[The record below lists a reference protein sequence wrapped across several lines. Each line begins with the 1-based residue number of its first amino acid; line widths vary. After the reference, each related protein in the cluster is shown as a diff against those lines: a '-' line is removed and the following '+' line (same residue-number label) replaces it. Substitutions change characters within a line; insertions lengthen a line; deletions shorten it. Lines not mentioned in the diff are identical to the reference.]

1 MSRTQGNNPIRVK
14 KQNETLI
21 KEIIYKYGPISR
33 TQIAEMLSLTPPTI
47 TTNVNALIRQG
58 FVYETAQ
65 DEKTEEPAGSTA
77 ENGAEGKTG
86 KISRGYRRPLGR
98 RPVQIDFV
106 ADACYVVGAEINKYQ
121 IAVCLMDLRGN
132 VIESSRY
139 VPDSDEYDLIIQALL
154 DQIEKVVEES
164 GVEEEKI
171 LGAGVGL
178 TGFVDSKTGILKRS
192 AYQNWENNRKVAKD
206 IGRRLNMPVVIENNA
221 RMRAIGEEMFGNQ
234 DHADTFA
241 YYLISYGLACP
252 MYIKDSVLTGE
263 TSGAGEIGH
272 VVVDIHGPKCEVC
285 GDSGCLEE
293 MASERAIVKQV
304 REGMRQGID
313 TMLND
318 MASSPENVGMKEIL
332 AAEECGDELACE
344 VVGKA
349 VVYLGMELANIINF
363 ISPPLVI
370 IDGYIMKL
378 KRNRRLI
385 LAETKKHLFGMD
397 DQDIEFQFVEFDYF
411 TGAKGAGALAIKK
424 YFIEA

>member
-1 MSRTQGNNPIRVK
+1 MPRMQGNNPIRVK

-21 KEIIYKYGPISR
+21 KEMIYKYGPISR
-33 TQIAEMLSLTPPTI
+33 SQIAEMLSLTPPTI

-58 FVYETAQ
+58 FVRETSQ
-65 DEKTEEPAGSTA
+65 EERQEEK
-77 ENGAEGKTG
+77 ENRQNKE
-86 KISRGYRRPLGR
+86 SRRPLGR

-106 ADACYVVGAEINKYQ
+106 ADACYVIGAEINKYQ
-121 IAVCLMDLRGN
+121 IAVCLMDLRGR
-132 VIESSRY
+132 VIESRRFI
-139 VPDSDEYDLIIQALL
+139 PETDEYEPIIQALL
-154 DQIEKVVEES
+154 SQIEKVVQDS

-178 TGFVDSKTGILKRS
+178 TGFVDPKTGILKKS
-192 AYQNWENNRKVAKD
+192 AYQNWENNHKVAKD

-234 DHADTFA
+234 DHVDTFA

-252 MYIKDSVLTGE
+252 MFINDSVLTGE
-263 TSGAGEIGH
+263 TFGAGEIGH
-272 VVVDIHGPKCEVC
+272 MVVDIHGPKCEVC

-293 MASERAIVKQV
+293 MASERAIVKQI
-304 REGMRQGID
+304 REGIKQGVD

-318 MASSPENVGMKEIL
+318 MVSSPEEIGMREIL

-349 VVYLGMELANIINF
+349 IVYLGMQLANIINF

-385 LAETKKHLFGMD
+385 LAETKKHLFGID
-397 DQDIEFQFVEFDYF
+397 DQDIEFQFVEFDHF
-411 TGAKGAGALAIKK
+411 TGARGAGALAIKK

>member
-86 KISRGYRRPLGR
+86 KISRGNRRPLGR

-206 IGRRLNMPVVIENNA
+206 IGLNMPVVIENNA

-378 KRNRRLI
+378 KPPPD
-385 LAETKKHLFGMD
+385 FGRD
-397 DQDIEFQFVEFDYF
+397 EKTSVWY
-411 TGAKGAGALAIKK
+411 G
-424 YFIEA
+424 

>member
-1 MSRTQGNNPIRVK
+1 MPRTQGNNPIRVK

-33 TQIAEMLSLTPPTI
+33 SQIAEMLSLTPPTI

-58 FVYETAQ
+58 YIQEIVQ
-65 DEKTEEPAGSTA
+65 
-77 ENGAEGKTG
+77 EGKEELSE
-86 KISRGYRRPLGR
+86 IRRPLGR

-106 ADACYVVGAEINKYQ
+106 PDACYVIGAEINKYQ
-121 IAVCLMDLRGN
+121 IAVCLMDLRGR
-132 VIESSRY
+132 VLESCRHI
-139 VPDSDEYDLIIQALL
+139 PETDEYELVIQALL
-154 DQIEKVVEES
+154 KQIEKVIQDS
-164 GVEEEKI
+164 GVDEEKI

-178 TGFVDSKTGILKRS
+178 TGFVDPKTGILKRS

-293 MASERAIVKQV
+293 MASERAIVKQI
-304 REGMRQGID
+304 RQAMKAGVD
-313 TMLND
+313 TMLKD
-318 MASSPENVGMKEIL
+318 MGASPEEIGMKEIL

-349 VVYLGMELANIINF
+349 IVYLGMELANIINF

-385 LAETKKHLFGMD
+385 LSETKKHLFGID

>member
-1 MSRTQGNNPIRVK
+1 MPRTQGNNPIRVK

-33 TQIAEMLSLTPPTI
+33 SQIAEMLSLTPPTI
-47 TTNVNALIRQG
+47 TTNVNTLIRQG
-58 FVYETAQ
+58 FVYETSQ
-65 DEKTEEPAGSTA
+65 DEKTEEPVSSA
-77 ENGAEGKTG
+77 EREKDSKSSKEN
-86 KISRGYRRPLGR
+86 RRPLGR

-106 ADACYVVGAEINKYQ
+106 ADACYVIGAEINKYQ

-132 VIESSRY
+132 VIKSSRY
-139 VPDSDEYDLIIQALL
+139 IPESDEYDFIIQALL
-154 DQIEKVVEES
+154 NQIEEVVENS
-164 GVEEEKI
+164 GVDEEKI

-178 TGFVDSKTGILKRS
+178 TGFVDPKTGILKRS

-252 MYIKDSVLTGE
+252 MYIKDGVLTGE

-304 REGMRQGID
+304 REGVRQGID

-318 MASSPENVGMKEIL
+318 MAASPEDIGMKEIL

-349 VVYLGMELANIINF
+349 IVYLGMELANIINF

-385 LAETKKHLFGMD
+385 LAETKKHLFGID
-397 DQDIEFQFVEFDYF
+397 DQDIEFQFVEFDHF